1 MIFQNLY
8 SNQGK
13 DRHKNALYFVI
24 FLGLAWFTLFTSAE
38 IVFYLYPQN
47 YESLVPLTQESSF
60 VFFNSGQLFGM
71 NMIFLGLGYVST
83 SKLLQMEI
91 FKPLINEKRSNFKKR
106 KYLRNANCN
115 RI

>member
-13 DRHKNALYFVI
+13 DRHKNALYLVI
-24 FLGLAWFTLFTSAE
+24 FLGLAWYTLFTSAD
-38 IVFYLYPQN
+38 IVFYMYPQN
-47 YESLVPLTQESSF
+47 YESLVSLTQEFSF
-60 VFFNSGQLFGM
+60 VFFNSGQLFGL

-91 FKPLINEKRSNFKKR
+91 FKPLIKEKRANIKKK
-106 KYLRNANCN
+106 KY
-115 RI
+115 